1 MQLQSSE
8 SESPSVCAAKGD
20 DAQTQESKLP
30 SDASAASKLPDSVAK
45 RWSAAGPH
53 ISTVNVDLEQ
63 KQEPL
68 EKTRRPRGDSDQ
80 NSKCKKR
87 VKTIVGSATRKVE
100 DLEELEVDGE
110 ELALTE
116 LELEELDLLEQDGE
130 EFVLANGAALEQ
142 HVVPGPGPSC
152 LEEVLLVLH
161 PMVVIVLQRLE
172 ALLGGPVTSIAG
184 TRWKKV
190 IVTTSYSGM
199 DFPGAALQ
207 QLKSHFERCGV
218 HFEFEL
224 YAATDINNACKT
236 ALLQKKDPPKH
247 VFDSILDRIPASL
260 KDELMQ
266 EAKLR
271 RLDVQKQLCASFPDF
286 PAGSAAHAKSDVR
299 IAYAKAR
306 RLLIQQHSQTHA
318 RRMRIL
324 LQRLDMT
331 LYEKAWC
338 WSCQKMCSAV
348 PSKSRENLLIE
359 VAGSTCVAYSTMS
372 SSAWGLLDDSA
383 LPFFAWMFW
392 CRHCKFDC
400 ILHECVPS
408 IPIGLA
414 DNIICHGA
422 EAPSE
427 GSRLYHNVSS
437 VVNSP
442 LNFGIPCCRRRRYSR
457 WTLMRDASAVAKVNA
472 SVAAPR
478 VQSQCCDRA
487 VESETSCLPM
497 AFNEEHMRAMFY
509 RKIAISSDIFL
520 KATKQQVETYYRKRA
535 HARKVPCCQEGEVDI
550 LDLISASS
558 RVHLEAGQQLRQE
571 ALVEGRVAPD
581 IVCLNQ
587 SPHQLKPRVC
597 QASMVPLMPALLT
610 HSLPFSLAARRLL
623 LVEELMMIMGLPT
636 QMMAGD
642 NPALASLCPYK
653 DCMTSFLSETEA
665 RRLLGNGM
673 HVSQVGS
680 ALLLLL
686 CEAML
691 APS

>member
-1 MQLQSSE
+1 M
-8 SESPSVCAAKGD
+8 
-20 DAQTQESKLP
+20 
-30 SDASAASKLPDSVAK
+30 
-45 RWSAAGPH
+45 
-53 ISTVNVDLEQ
+53 
-63 KQEPL
+63 
-68 EKTRRPRGDSDQ
+68 
-80 NSKCKKR
+80 
-87 VKTIVGSATRKVE
+87 KTIVGSATRKVE

-190 IVTTSYSGM
+190 IVITTYSGM

-338 WSCQKMCSAV
+338 WSC
-348 PSKSRENLLIE
+348 SKQEPR
-359 VAGSTCVAYSTMS
+359 
-372 SSAWGLLDDSA
+372 
-383 LPFFAWMFW
+383 
-392 CRHCKFDC
+392 K
-400 ILHECVPS
+400 
-408 IPIGLA
+408 LA
-414 DNIICHGA
+414 HRSG
-422 EAPSE
+422 
-427 GSRLYHNVSS
+427 G
-437 VVNSP
+437 
-442 LNFGIPCCRRRRYSR
+442 
-457 WTLMRDASAVAKVNA
+457 
-472 SVAAPR
+472 
-478 VQSQCCDRA
+478 
-487 VESETSCLPM
+487 
-497 AFNEEHMRAMFY
+497 
-509 RKIAISSDIFL
+509 
-520 KATKQQVETYYRKRA
+520 
-535 HARKVPCCQEGEVDI
+535 
-550 LDLISASS
+550 
-558 RVHLEAGQQLRQE
+558 
-571 ALVEGRVAPD
+571 
-581 IVCLNQ
+581 
-587 SPHQLKPRVC
+587 
-597 QASMVPLMPALLT
+597 
-610 HSLPFSLAARRLL
+610 
-623 LVEELMMIMGLPT
+623 
-636 QMMAGD
+636 
-642 NPALASLCPYK
+642 
-653 DCMTSFLSETEA
+653 
-665 RRLLGNGM
+665 
-673 HVSQVGS
+673 
-680 ALLLLL
+680 
-686 CEAML
+686 
-691 APS
+691 